1 MNWKKYLIWIT
12 GIIVGLL
19 AIILSYYG
27 NPPNMGFCIACFQR
41 DIAGALGMHRAN
53 VVQYIRPE
61 IIGIVLGAFIAAII
75 HKEFR
80 PQGGS
85 SPATRFILAILVMI
99 GALIFLG
106 CPLRMVIRLGGGD
119 LNALVALLGFIAGIW
134 IGVIFLKKGFS
145 FKRAVKVTKLDGW
158 ILPSIMIILFLL
170 LIFAPIFNKEIDG
183 PIFFSK
189 EGPGSKHAPIF
200 LSIIGGLLVGY
211 FAQRSRMC
219 FVGGIRDFFL
229 IRETYLLKAFITI
242 FFVVLIGNLLLGSFK
257 FGFIEQP
264 VAHNQHIWN
273 FLGMSLVGLGH
284 VLLGGCPLRQL
295 IIAGTGNS
303 DSTLTVLGMIIG
315 AGIAHN
321 FMLAA
326 SPKGVSIYGKIVVIL
341 GLIITISIGFLN
353 QEKNIK
359 NA

>member
-12 GIIVGLL
+12 GIIVGIS
-19 AIILSYYG
+19 AIILGYFG
-27 NPPNMGFCIACFQR
+27 NPPNMGFCIACFER
-41 DIAGALGMHRAN
+41 DIAGALGLHRAN

-75 HKEFR
+75 YKEFK

-85 SPATRFILAILVMI
+85 SPATRLILGILVMI

-106 CPLRMVIRLGGGD
+106 CPLRMTIRLGGGD

-134 IGVIFLKKGFS
+134 LGVIFLKKGFS
-145 FKRAVKVTKLDGW
+145 LKKASSVTKLDGW
-158 ILPSIMIILFLL
+158 ILPSIMIVLFLL
-170 LIFAPIFNKEIDG
+170 LICSPTFNKEIGG

-189 EGPGSKHAPIF
+189 EGPGSQHAPIM

-219 FVGGIRDFFL
+219 FAGGIRDFIL

-242 FFVVLIGNLLLGSFK
+242 FFVVLIGNLLLGNFK
-257 FGFIEQP
+257 PGFTQQP

-273 FLGMSLVGLGH
+273 FLGMSLVGLGS

-303 DSTLTVLGMIIG
+303 DSALTVLGMIIG

-341 GLIITISIGFLN
+341 GLIITILIGFLN
-353 QEKNIK
+353 RKKNK
-359 NA
+359 